1 LNISKETLDKVA
13 LSEKEY
19 GLIVQQLGRE
29 PNEVELGMFGSLW
42 SEHCG
47 YKHSR
52 PLLKLLPS
60 RAKHVLVNPGE
71 ENAGVVDIGDGQ
83 VAVMKIESHNHPSAV
98 EPYQGAATGVGG
110 IVRDIFTMGARPI
123 ALLNSLRFG
132 PLTDSHNRY
141 LFNGVIGG
149 IGGYGNC
156 LGIPDVGG
164 EVFFAPCYSAN
175 PLVNAFCLGIAEK
188 DKLVRARAGGEGNLL
203 MLVGADTGRDGIYGA
218 SGLASRTFEDEE
230 ELRSTVQVGNP
241 FLEKLLIEACLE
253 LAQTDWVVGM
263 QDLGAAGLTSAV
275 VESAARGRRGVE
287 IDVGKVPRRDEDMT
301 PYEVMLSESQE
312 RMLLI
317 VRRGYEERVKALL
330 NRWELRSDIIG
341 QVTDSNLAVVKE
353 GKKVVAEIPVN
364 LLVSPP
370 FYRQRSKK
378 PAWLEELQSFDV
390 STVPDLK
397 PRQCNSILLR
407 LLASPNIASKESI
420 YRQYDHQVMDNS
432 VVLPGSDA
440 AVLRIKGTKKGIS
453 LTTDGNGRYC
463 YVDPFLGGVIAV
475 AEAARNLV
483 CSGAEPLAITDCL
496 NFGNPERA
504 DVYYQLKECIR
515 GMARACREL
524 QIPVISGNV
533 SLYNETKGEAI
544 YPTPVVAM
552 LGVVE
557 DINRHCTMSFDNEG
571 DLVFLLGRLSPL
583 TGSSQLAAM
592 AYNGLGGS
600 EYLELAHGLVKGKPT
615 IDLDMERKVQRCCLG
630 AIKQGLIKS
639 AHDCAEGGLA
649 IAIAESCITGNIGFK
664 GEGWKV
670 RKRLDSAFFGEHQS
684 RIVVSI
690 SSDSAVKLNKI
701 ARRWQVPLTLLGKIG
716 GKRLVVESYI
726 DLPLAK
732 VERAWRDGVERIST
746 NI

>member
-1 LNISKETLDKVA
+1 MNISKETLDKVA

-317 VRRGYEERVKALL
+317 VRRGYEEKVKALL
-330 NRWELRSDIIG
+330 DRWELRSDIIG

-557 DINRHCTMSFDNEG
+557 DINRHCTMSFENEG

>member
-188 DKLVRARAGGEGNLL
+188 DKLVRARAGGEGNFL

-341 QVTDSNLAVVKE
+341 QVTDSNLAVVKA

-557 DINRHCTMSFDNEG
+557 DINRHCTMSFENEG